1 MVGVQFANKSLQP
14 DSSNTASVLAQAQPQ
29 IAPKVVQE
37 CIKRD
42 MLLLSTSV
50 FDVLRFIPPL
60 TISEEEMTLAC
71 NIFKESLEAVAK
83 DL

>member
-1 MVGVQFANKSLQP
+1 MVGVQFANPELQR
-14 DSSNTASVLAQAQPQ
+14 DSSNTAARNGQSQPQ
-29 IAPKVVQE
+29 IAPKIVQE
-37 CIKRD
+37 CVKRD

-60 TISEEEMTLAC
+60 TISEEELSQAC

-83 DL
+83 EM